1 MFQWESPSS
10 GQQWQQQSPI
20 LQLTLPK
27 TEQVKQ
33 PWTPAL
39 ESAPTK
45 SLAVATTHRPCIPIT
60 IASLKYKGWSSSEH
74 SCLPARNY
82 GCNTP
87 LESWSQYSGGT
98 AQTTAGRHQ
107 ARPRRCQSNPL
118 FQWESPIS
126 GQPPCGPPRSL
137 HGAFNWS
144 LPWSLQVE

>member
-1 MFQWESPSS
+1 MPKQSLFQWESPSS

-107 ARPRRCQSNPL
+107 ARPRRCQSNPCFNGRVQAL
-118 FQWESPIS
+118 ASS
-126 GQPPCGPPRSL
+126 GNNKAQSSNSL
-137 HGAFNWS
+137 CQKLS
-144 LPWSLQVE
+144 K